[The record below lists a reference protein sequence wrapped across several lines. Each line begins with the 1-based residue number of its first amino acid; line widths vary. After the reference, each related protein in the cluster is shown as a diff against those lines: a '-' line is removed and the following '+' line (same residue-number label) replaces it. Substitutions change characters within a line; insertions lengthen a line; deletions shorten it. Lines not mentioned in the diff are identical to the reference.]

1 MRERIT
7 QSSSS
12 VEVFSIGLDTVN
24 RNCAPD
30 SELDVTIKKLEKE
43 HTLLGQEK
51 AEKLLRG
58 VEADF
63 AHLIVKFGDASRK
76 MNLLSFLSKEKK
88 KMPAPPPLPSWSEAV
103 SVMYNKQLNCF
114 GDELVDVLYTP
125 DKTKRFV
132 LLKSDKGYF
141 RFVYSQLN

>member
-1 MRERIT
+1 
-7 QSSSS
+7 
-12 VEVFSIGLDTVN
+12 
-24 RNCAPD
+24 
-30 SELDVTIKKLEKE
+30 
-43 HTLLGQEK
+43 
-51 AEKLLRG
+51 
-58 VEADF
+58 
-63 AHLIVKFGDASRK
+63 

-88 KMPAPPPLPSWSEAV
+88 KIPALPPLPSWSEAV

-141 RFVYSQLN
+141 RFVYEELHPFTEEEWMYVSRGKNRFLQYGNRRRTGREPLCLARWKIHGKN